1 MEIKEAIRTA
11 IEELILPDI
20 NKIREDNNEIK
31 TILGLTN
38 KRLDDI
44 NLHLADQSRRIDE
57 TNKKIDEVNR
67 SLIERIDDLR
77 VELRDELAKNNMRM
91 DRLYDAIVRRDEHVK
106 LDERVVNLEREISE
120 IKSKLAA

>member
-1 MEIKEAIRTA
+1 MELKEAIRSA
-11 IEELILPDI
+11 LEELILPDI
-20 NKIREDNNEIK
+20 NKIIEDNNEIK

-44 NLHLADQSRRIDE
+44 NLHLADQSRRIDDLRKE
-57 TNKKIDEVNR
+57 LRDEISNTNV
-67 SLIERIDDLR
+67 RIDDLR

-106 LDERVVNLEREISE
+106 LDGRVVNLEREISE